1 MPPNK
6 VILSLYA
13 IVTLREAK
21 KLLDLG
27 GKRRRVPIGLNQGEA
42 KNALAKAVFFNRLG
56 EMRDRNFEN
65 QRYRASGRTLMV
77 AAIVLWNT
85 VYLSRAIDD
94 LKAQG
99 LPIDD
104 DVLEHLSPPAG
115 NTLISPGDYVWRQNR
130 RVESGKFRA
139 SPTRSRFLTF
149 RERAPRTTNRQG
161 LKIIRGSVVPL
172 SSFVPPA
179 GIPFQ
184 ESAGQWFLQTRKVQS
199 RI

>member
-1 MPPNK
+1 
-6 VILSLYA
+6 
-13 IVTLREAK
+13 
-21 KLLDLG
+21 
-27 GKRRRVPIGLNQGEA
+27 
-42 KNALAKAVFFNRLG
+42 
-56 EMRDRNFEN
+56 
-65 QRYRASGRTLMV
+65 MV

-115 NTLISPGDYVWRQNR
+115 NILISPGDYVWRQNR

-149 RERAPRTTNRQG
+149 REWAPRSPTRT
-161 LKIIRGSVVPL
+161 
-172 SSFVPPA
+172 
-179 GIPFQ
+179 
-184 ESAGQWFLQTRKVQS
+184 GQA
-199 RI
+199 